1 MSQTH
6 ELRCI
11 KLVFHAQAKPKPKP
25 EKKCEGVWD
34 KRTFKKKVKPF
45 TMIYVPLCNHYHIK
59 MQNIP
64 VTQKNFPVL
73 LYSHL
78 PSFLTTGN
86 CESLLCYLPFPECC
100 TTEMP
105 YSS

>member
-11 KLVFHAQAKPKPKP
+11 KLVFHAQPQRKPKP

-34 KRTFKKKVKPF
+34 KRTFEKKVKPF
-45 TMIYVPLCNHYHIK
+45 TMIYVLLCNHNHIK
-59 MQNIP
+59 MQNIS

-73 LYSHL
+73 LCSHL
-78 PSFLTTGN
+78 PSLLTTGN
-86 CESLLCYLPFPECC
+86 Y
-100 TTEMP
+100 
-105 YSS
+105 